1 MNNHKLLRHTATW
14 MHLKFIMLSE
24 KSQLKSMILFIRYSR
39 KGKTVWIEK
48 RSVSSGTGAE
58 EEVDYTGAQENFGI
72 MGQFYILIVV
82 VFT

>member
-1 MNNHKLLRHTATW
+1 
-14 MHLKFIMLSE
+14 MHLRFITLSE
-24 KSQLKSMILFIRYSR
+24 KSQLERMILFIWYSR
-39 KGKTVWIEK
+39 KGKTIWIEK
-48 RSVSSGTGAE
+48 RSVFSGTGAG